1 MFTVLEC
8 AVHDH
13 DWTLVAVAAMVWLV
27 GSHALFFL
35 LRRSDNCLERR
46 RRFWL
51 AAAALAAGTGIWATH
66 FIAMLAYN
74 GPTQLSYDPLLTC
87 ASIVLAVACFWLAL
101 LMAGPDF
108 TFRRALGAG
117 LATGAGVA
125 AMHFT
130 GMTAIIAPV
139 TIHYNPGLVVVAVG
153 FGCLAFAGAFA
164 VFGKTRGSRGIV
176 VPAHLVFVGVVALH
190 FISMSATV
198 LVPDPTK
205 EVVHGFVSTGW
216 LVPAIVIASLSLIG
230 LVLAGAFL
238 DAMLTDLRGLADAA
252 IEGLAIVTDGKIVE
266 ANLRLIELVAG
277 GSEEALIGGDPVQL
291 LSVHDHLPLLALRE
305 RPVEGRVHR
314 HDGSECAVDIMTHI
328 IEYRGRTSYVLAV
341 RDLTETKAAEQE
353 IAHLATHDALTGLA
367 NRVRFASILD
377 DLIANGEE
385 FALLALDLDRFKA
398 VNDIFG
404 HAAGDEILSRVA
416 SMLRESTRDEDLV
429 ARIGGDEFLILQRSV
444 TGECDPQRLAKR
456 ILSSFSQEMDPARDP
471 MAVGVSIG
479 VAMFPRD
486 ARTADEL
493 RHNADVA
500 LYRAKEGG
508 RGIACFFDQEMDR
521 AMRERRELEHDL
533 RLAISRR
540 ELHLVF
546 QPLVETAGKRIM
558 GYEALLR
565 WTHPVRGDVS
575 PEIFI
580 PIAEETGTIISIGEW
595 VLQQSC
601 DAAVQWPEQIS
612 VAVNVSSIQFQLPNL
627 ASVVEDALRR
637 SGLQPSRLELEITES
652 VMLRNRNAA
661 LATLYRLKAL
671 GVRVVMDDFGTG
683 YSSLSNLQ
691 AFPFDKIK
699 IDRSFVSS
707 MGCDQAARSIIRAIV
722 GLGRSLNLPV
732 VAEGVET
739 EAQRRMVLEEG
750 CPQAQ
755 GYLFGLPSNAE
766 AAIHRRLLVGT
777 V

>member
-1 MFTVLEC
+1 MFSVLEC

-13 DWTLVAVAAMVWLV
+13 DWALVAVAAMVWLV

-35 LRRSDNCLERR
+35 LRRSENCLERR

-74 GPTQLSYDPLLTC
+74 GPTQLSYDPILTF
-87 ASIVLAVACFWLAL
+87 ASVVLAVACFWLAL

-117 LATGAGVA
+117 LATGTGVA

-130 GMTAIIAPV
+130 GMAAVIAPV
-139 TIHYNPGLVVVAVG
+139 TIHYNPHLVVVAVG
-153 FGCLAFAGAFA
+153 FGCSAFVGAFTL
-164 VFGKTRGSRGIV
+164 FGRMRGSRGII
-176 VPAHLVFVGVVALH
+176 VPAQLAFVGVVALH
-190 FISMSATV
+190 FVSMSATV

-266 ANLRLIELVAG
+266 ANFRFTELVG
-277 GSEEALIGGDPVQL
+277 GSPENALIGGDPMQL
-291 LSVHDHLPLLALRE
+291 LSAHDHLPLLALRE
-305 RPVEGRVHR
+305 RPVEGCVHR

-328 IEYRGRTSYVLAV
+328 IEYRGRPSYVLAV
-341 RDLTETKAAEQE
+341 RDLTDTKAAEQE

-367 NRVRFASILD
+367 NRVRFASVLD

-416 SMLRESTRDEDLV
+416 TMLRESTRDEDLV

-456 ILSSFSQEMDPARDP
+456 ILASFSQEMDPARDP

-486 ARTADEL
+486 ARNADEL

-565 WTHPVRGDVS
+565 WTHPVRGEVS
-575 PEIFI
+575 PEVFI
-580 PIAEETGTIISIGEW
+580 PIAEETGTIVAIGEW
-595 VLQQSC
+595 VLQQAC
-601 DAAVQWPEQIS
+601 DAAVQWPDHIN
-612 VAVNVSSIQFQLPNL
+612 VAVNVSSVQFQLPNL
-627 ASVVEDALRR
+627 ASIVEDALRR
-637 SGLQPSRLELEITES
+637 CGLQPSRLELEITES

-661 LATLYRLKAL
+661 LATLYRLKAI

-707 MGCDQAARSIIRAIV
+707 MGCDQAARSIIRAVV
-722 GLGRSLNLPV
+722 GLGSSLNLPV

-755 GYLFGLPSNAE
+755 GYLFGLPSQAQ
-766 AAIHRRLLVGT
+766 AAIHPRLLAGT
-777 V
+777 G